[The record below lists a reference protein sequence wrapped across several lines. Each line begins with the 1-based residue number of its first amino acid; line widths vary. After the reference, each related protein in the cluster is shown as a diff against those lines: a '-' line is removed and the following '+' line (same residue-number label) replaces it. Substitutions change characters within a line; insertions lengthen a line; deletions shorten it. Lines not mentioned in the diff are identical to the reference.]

1 MLILDGYTDEPAG
14 LGVPP
19 YIDVYPRYIAGAIWS
34 ARKDVEIKY
43 LTVDEARVLDYK
55 FFAEANKYDLVVVI
69 AGVTVPGKY
78 LGGKPITVNELSEW
92 FRIIDK
98 PYKALVGPAAKFGI
112 GIEGGKVAELPT
124 KIKENFDM
132 LVKGDPEVV
141 IHEIIKED
149 SLEKVNPYTLRR
161 NYKEIEEFIL
171 KGARIVTQH
180 PNYGKNLIVEI
191 ETYRGCPRVI
201 TGGCSFC
208 IEPLYGL
215 PVFRDQRGIVRE
227 VEKLYKLGVRFFRI
241 GRQPDIFVYKSR
253 EVGKKEF
260 PKPEPSEIEK
270 LFKGIRTVAPSI
282 KTLHIDNVN
291 PGTVANNPKESLEV
305 AKIIIKYHTP
315 GDVAAFGVESVD
327 PKVVK
332 LNNLKV
338 TMEEALEAIRVIN
351 KVGNV
356 RGYNGLPEL
365 LPGVNLLF
373 GLKGETKET
382 YEINFE
388 FLKRIVDEGL
398 LIRRI
403 NIRQVMVFPATK
415 MWNVGDKVVRKHK
428 KFFKVFKEKVKKE
441 IELPL
446 MKRLVPAGTILRE
459 VYTEKHMGNYTY
471 ARQVG
476 SYPLII
482 KVPEKLKLGV
492 FMDFTVVDHDHRSV
506 YGVPYPLRINEAS
519 PRLIAL
525 IPGISRKDCIAIL
538 KKRPFKNIEELSKV
552 ISNNYSLKF
561 ICI

>member
-1 MLILDGYTDEPAG
+1 
-14 LGVPP
+14 
-19 YIDVYPRYIAGAIWS
+19 
-34 ARKDVEIKY
+34 
-43 LTVDEARVLDYK
+43 
-55 FFAEANKYDLVVVI
+55 
-69 AGVTVPGKY
+69 
-78 LGGKPITVNELSEW
+78 
-92 FRIIDK
+92 
-98 PYKALVGPAAKFGI
+98 
-112 GIEGGKVAELPT
+112 
-124 KIKENFDM
+124 M

-141 IHEIIKED
+141 IHEIIKEN

-171 KGARIVTQH
+171 KGTHIVTQH

-215 PVFRDQRGIVRE
+215 PVFRDQRDIVRE
-227 VEKLYKLGVRFFRI
+227 VGELYKLGVRFFRI

-253 EVGKKEF
+253 EIGKKEF

-270 LFKGIRTVAPSI
+270 LFKGIRTVAPNI

-327 PKVVK
+327 PKVVE

-338 TMEEALEAIRVIN
+338 TMEEALEAIRIIN

-388 FLKRIVDEGL
+388 FLKKIVDEGL
-398 LIRRI
+398 IIRRI

-415 MWNVGDKVVRKHK
+415 MWNVGDKVIRKHK
-428 KFFKVFKEKVKKE
+428 RFFKIFKEKVKKE

-459 VYTEKHMGNYTY
+459 VYTEKHIGNYTY

-492 FMDFTVVDHDHRSV
+492 FMDFTIVNHNHRSV

-525 IPGISRKDCIAIL
+525 IPGISRKDSIAIL

-552 ISNNYSLKF
+552 ISNDYSLKF